1 MRGQKNNSKKIIRVS
16 THEASLRRK
25 IRRHLREL
33 GFHRTQGGGLEINGG
48 GKDVI
53 RALHSSQRQERLA
66 ANADF
71 IARRA
76 SELLRYFASGHEV
89 NPAAITPVLERVVA
103 DTWKADLFR
112 LASLTWSVPVSNG
125 FGRRLRYLVWDA
137 HNEKLIGLIAIGD
150 PVFNLS
156 VRDNFIGWD
165 VHERGA
171 RLVNV
176 MDAYVLGA
184 LPPYSTLLGGKMVAC
199 LVRSRDIYDDFS
211 RIYGGTVG
219 IISGKEKKARLLAV
233 TTASS
238 MGRSSVYNRLK
249 LNGVTYFNSI
259 GYTSG
264 WGHFHIP
271 DSLFLELREYLRS
284 IGHGYA
290 DLHRF
295 GQGPNWRLR
304 TTRAALEA
312 LGFKDDLLR
321 HGIQREVFICNL
333 AANALKLLRTGKG
346 CPDLSSLLSVREVA
360 ELAVERW
367 MLPRSQRRPE
377 FRSWTSDDLLQLF
390 GNYCRINQAGCTS
403 GAG

>member
-1 MRGQKNNSKKIIRVS
+1 MIEQENKGKRVVLIS
-16 THEASLRRK
+16 TREASLRRK

-33 GFHRTQGGGLEINGG
+33 GFHKTDEGRLEINGS

-53 RALHSSQRQERLA
+53 RALHSSQRDERLA

-76 SELLRYFASGHEV
+76 PELLRHFASGSQV
-89 NPAAITPVLERVVA
+89 NPAAITPVLERVYA
-103 DTWKADLFR
+103 DKWQADLFR

-137 HNEKLIGLIAIGD
+137 HNDKLIGLIAIGD

-156 VRDNFIGWD
+156 VRDNLIGWN
-165 VHERGA
+165 VHERSA

-184 LPPYSTLLGGKMVAC
+184 LPPYSALLGGKMVAC
-199 LVRSRDIYDDFS
+199 LVRSRDVYDDFA
-211 RIYGGTVG
+211 RTYGGTVG
-219 IISGKEKKARLLAV
+219 IISGEEKKARLLAV

-249 LNGVTYFNSI
+249 LDGVPYFNSI

-271 DSLFLELREYLRS
+271 DSLFLELRDYLRS
-284 IGHGYA
+284 IGHRYA

-321 HGIQREVFICNL
+321 HGINREVFICNL
-333 AANALKLLRTGKG
+333 AANAMKFLRTGDG
-346 CPDLSSLLSVREVA
+346 HPDLSSLLSVRKVA

-367 MLPRSQRRPE
+367 ILPRAHRRPE
-377 FRSWTSDDLLQLF
+377 YRLWTSDALFRLLD
-390 GNYCRINQAGCTS
+390 NQAHRAS
-403 GAG
+403 EAH